1 MQLLM
6 RRPETDGFISV
17 SPTSNMYDFSFLA
30 PCPASGLFLHGTAD
44 TVVPPA
50 EVERVVN
57 KLRTQ
62 KGIII
67 DYELEE
73 GASHFWQDH
82 ISAVERR
89 VGAYLDKRLEEK
101 PA

>member
-1 MQLLM
+1 
-6 RRPETDGFISV
+6 
-17 SPTSNMYDFSFLA
+17 
-30 PCPASGLFLHGTAD
+30 
-44 TVVPPA
+44 
-50 EVERVVN
+50 VVN

-73 GASHFWQDH
+73 GATHFWQNH
-82 ISAVERR
+82 IGAVETR
-89 VGAYLDKRLEEK
+89 VGAYLDKRLTEK

>member
-6 RRPETDGFISV
+6 RRPETDGFISI
-17 SPTSNMYDFSFLA
+17 SPPANMYDFSFLA

-44 TVVPPA
+44 TVTPPL
-50 EVERVVN
+50 EVERVVA

-67 DYELEE
+67 DYEPIE
-73 GASHFWQDH
+73 GATHFWGGQVEE
-82 ISAVERR
+82 VERR
-89 VGAYLDKRLEEK
+89 VATYLDKRLEEN
-101 PA
+101 PI